1 MDESL
6 DAIVELDKDAES
18 RDTTDDAGELLA
30 DELRHVLDLLHV
42 RRLALRFDRD
52 ALALR
57 SVVSDLRQHRAKLR
71 LALSR
76 DAARRERLAQQ
87 AVHDEIR
94 IAANR
99 RGEMRVVARGQA
111 EVA

>member
-1 MDESL
+1 
-6 DAIVELDKDAES
+6 
-18 RDTTDDAGELLA
+18 
-30 DELRHVLDLLHV
+30 
-42 RRLALRFDRD
+42 
-52 ALALR
+52 
-57 SVVSDLRQHRAKLR
+57 VVGNLRQHRAELR